1 MKKVSVLH
9 HNPLDFNIARH
20 GDIQRYYRNPDK
32 NLHPFEKAREYA
44 RAMAATKMD
53 KMFAKPLVGSLDGH
67 HDSVKSLARCH
78 RRLGEVVSGSC
89 DGEIRF
95 WNLSDRRCLRAI
107 KAHDGFVRGV
117 CLSHDDVWV
126 FSCGDD
132 KRIKQWRFEHCVA
145 LREMDVDALGDVGHL
160 TTADGDTTNLN
171 TAIEAS
177 CIFEASSILTSIDHH
192 WQKPLIATSGQTV
205 DIWDQQRSAPLQSF
219 EWGCD
224 MVYSVRF
231 NPSEPGLLASTGAD
245 NSIGLYDIRGNSAI
259 RKVVMKLRSNAVT
272 WNPMQ
277 PLNFTV
283 ANEDCNLY
291 TFDMRRLDTALTM
304 HKDFTGPV
312 LDVDYSPQG
321 TEFVAAS
328 YDRTVRLFGNRA
340 SRSRD
345 VYHTKRMQTVLATRF
360 SGDGRFVLSG
370 SADMCVR
377 VWKAEASAPLG
388 ARLHRER
395 AALVYR
401 DALKA
406 KFSHLPEIKRIQR
419 HHHVP
424 AFVKRTTEKRRI
436 IQQAAKRKDDNRR
449 KHSKPGSMPR
459 VSAARKPIVKQLE

>member
-1 MKKVSVLH
+1 MKVSVLH
-9 HNPLDFNIARH
+9 HNPLDFNIARD

-32 NLHPFEKAREYA
+32 NLHPFEKSREYS
-44 RAMAATKMD
+44 RAMTATKLE
-53 KMFAKPLVGSLDGH
+53 KMFAKPLVASLDGH
-67 HDSVKSLARCH
+67 QDSVKTLARCH

-95 WNLSDRRCLRAI
+95 WNLSTRQCTRAI

-117 CLSHDDVWV
+117 CCSQDDEWV

-132 KRIKQWRFEHCVA
+132 KKIKQWRFEQCVP
-145 LREMDVDALGDVGHL
+145 LEYMDLDALADVGHL
-160 TTADGDTTNLN
+160 TAGGDTTNLN
-171 TAIEAS
+171 TAIQAS
-177 CIFEASSILTSIDHH
+177 CTFEASSLLTSIDHH
-192 WQKPLIATSGQTV
+192 WQKALIATSGETV
-205 DIWDQQRSAPLQSF
+205 DIWDHQRSAPLQSF

-224 MVYSVRF
+224 IVYSVRF
-231 NPSEPGLLASTGAD
+231 NPSEHGLLASTGAD

-259 RKVVMKLRSNAVT
+259 RKVVMKLRSNAVA

-291 TFDMRRLDTALTM
+291 TFDMRRLDSALTM

-312 LDVDYSPQG
+312 LDVDYSPTG
-321 TEFVAAS
+321 TEFVASS

-340 SRSRD
+340 PRSRD

-377 VWKAEASAPLG
+377 VWKAEASGALG
-388 ARLHRER
+388 ARRHREK
-395 AALVYR
+395 AALEYR
-401 DALKA
+401 EALKT

-424 AFVKRTTEKRRI
+424 ALVKRTAEKQRVVA
-436 IQQAAKRKDDNRR
+436 QSAKRKEDNRR
-449 KHSKPGSMPR
+449 NHSKPGAVPT
-459 VSAARKPIVKQLE
+459 VPAVRKPIVKQLE